1 MRIILLFQCHRKL
14 EMALESQHS
23 KLQRTLEELK
33 TYQSEHSHWSKMN
46 LKLNTVQASLETRVS
61 SRDSYEHFKLLT
73 EGKRKCGLNTMKTY

>member
-46 LKLNTVQASLETRVS
+46 FKLNTVQASLETRVS

-73 EGKRKCGLNTMKTY
+73 EGKRK